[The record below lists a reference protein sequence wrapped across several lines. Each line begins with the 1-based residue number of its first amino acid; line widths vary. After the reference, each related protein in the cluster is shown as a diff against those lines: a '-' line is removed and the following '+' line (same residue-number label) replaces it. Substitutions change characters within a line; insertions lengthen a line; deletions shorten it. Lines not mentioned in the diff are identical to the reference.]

1 MHFLGLC
8 FYSTCYQVAS
18 FPHCLSSPFEQGS
31 GLGAGVSGW
40 KEDTGRKN
48 SVSYDWQSHGG
59 LWEVGVGWISPRGP
73 LSPSGETLASAQGT
87 VLVLRHL

>member
-1 MHFLGLC
+1 MHFLSLC

-31 GLGAGVSGW
+31 GLGAGASGW

-59 LWEVGVGWISPRGP
+59 LWEVGVGGSLLGG
-73 LSPSGETLASAQGT
+73 LSVQQGR
-87 VLVLRHL
+87 LWLLPKGLSLS